1 MTLLLIGFISATLD
15 MAFPTSINSILL
27 LRPLLTFSKMPA
39 EVIFLVFLLYCGLM
53 LELGKVT
60 A

>member
-1 MTLLLIGFISATLD
+1 MTFLLIGFISATLD

-39 EVIFLVFLLYCGLM
+39 EVFLLYCGLM
-53 LELGKVT
+53 LELEKVT